1 MPRLLALAVFS
12 LLFWTACTQEEVY
25 DPAPAKLETL
35 KNTYKNYLN
44 HYSQSDVAY
53 KLLEDVR
60 SLAIELNDKDYL
72 AKYYANYA
80 YLKEGENQLGEAVK
94 SYHFALNL
102 FNELNDSLRQ
112 ANVASNIGNVY
123 RRVNKPNRAINYLET
138 AATIYSKLGN
148 QKKLLFVYEN
158 LSLLYVNTNR
168 YTLAEEYIKKGA
180 EVSQELNSNYWIY
193 NYCNLQGELYFRQT
207 SFNEAINSFEK
218 GLTYLNDKQQ
228 LEKAYLHGNIGESY
242 MKAGELAKA
251 ETWLNEALQIKS
263 SLTDADKRA
272 NYNYLGELAVLKGD
286 YKAALNYY
294 DQVVELS
301 ASDNELLSEEL
312 GTALDAI
319 RDLNN
324 NASVRASG
332 VVIPVEK
339 YSLIR
344 ERKDKMLEEQYRLIQ
359 SKYDQESI
367 EKAELEIAHLKESE
381 QHKEDIAQFEK
392 KTFTFQLS
400 TLVTAL
406 LVVLSCLL
414 IIAIIRK
421 HRKEKRRLAG
431 YESGLQVM
439 MDKYGVS
446 SIAELRELLSRM
458 SE

>member
-1 MPRLLALAVFS
+1 MPRLLAPAVFS
-12 LLFWTACTQEEVY
+12 LLLWTACTQEENY
-25 DPAPAKLETL
+25 DPAPAKPEILE
-35 KNTYKNYLN
+35 NVYQNYLD
-44 HYSQSDVAY
+44 HYKEPIIAFELLEKLKTLAVELESKEYLARYYENYGYLNRQNNQYGETIKSY
-53 KLLEDVR
+53 KL
-60 SLAIELNDKDYL
+60 
-72 AKYYANYA
+72 
-80 YLKEGENQLGEAVK
+80 
-94 SYHFALNL
+94 ALTL
-102 FNELNDSLRQ
+102 YDQLNDSLKQ
-112 ANVASNIGNVY
+112 AKLALNLGNVY
-123 RRVNKPNRAINYLET
+123 RLVERVEDGLLHLEKAEKIYVRLNKVERLPL
-138 AATIYSKLGN
+138 
-148 QKKLLFVYEN
+148 VYEN
-158 LSLLYVNTNR
+158 MSLLYMNDGK
-168 YTLAEEYIKKGA
+168 YPLAESYIIKGSQ
-180 EVSQELNSNYWIY
+180 VSKVLASDYWIY
-193 NYCNLQGELYFRQT
+193 NYHNLYGEWYFRQQR
-207 SFNEAINSFEK
+207 FDEAIKSFEE
-218 GLTYLNDKQQ
+218 GLAYLNDKQQ

-312 GTALDAI
+312 DAALDAI

-344 ERKDKMLEEQYRLIQ
+344 DRKDKMLEEQYRLIQ

-381 QHKEDIAQFEK
+381 QHKEDIAQFQK